1 MPRIKRQPV
10 RPPAQTI
17 PLQGQPDKAAVVVK
31 RRRRVDSGGQPKR
44 PAEGQPGPPTAKAQP
59 PAENPCPE
67 PLPRRN
73 VGGRPKTLEEASKV
87 LVTLEACDLQALEGW
102 RKRRG
107 YPHRSAAVR
116 AMIAEV
122 CGHG

>member
-17 PLQGQPDKAAVVVK
+17 PLEGQPGKPAVVVK
-31 RRRRVDSGGQPKR
+31 RRRRVGGGGKPER
-44 PAEGQPGPPTAKAQP
+44 PAETPSRPPTAAVEP
-59 PAENPCPE
+59 PAENPCPA
-67 PLPRRN
+67 PRPRRK

-87 LVTLEACDLQALEGW
+87 LVTLEACDLAALEGW
-102 RKRRG
+102 RQRKG